1 MRDVI
6 HHKVT
11 FSFFSCEHVFKV
23 LNIDSL
29 HIFNIVI
36 VLPCMGPVHVEK
48 KLGPTVSGF
57 PLGCWDH
64 STFSVS
70 VIRAA

>member
-36 VLPCMGPVHVEK
+36 VLPWMGPVHVEK
-48 KLGPTVSGF
+48 KLGPTVVAF
-57 PLGCWDH
+57 H
-64 STFSVS
+64 
-70 VIRAA
+70 